1 MNSMFGHQA
10 VKGASK
16 AVAWLAHPIW
26 MPLYIN
32 ALAWT
37 SGLPAL
43 EAYPPSVGWWFTA
56 ALALMVVLLPLLA
69 MVWMRRAG
77 WIDSLEVPE
86 AGQRLYPY
94 VVQAI
99 CLLGLWWMTVDLNL
113 SPWLTRPLLAS
124 FVLVLWALALLSRT
138 KVSAHAM
145 GMGALTAVT
154 ACLFRLGLDWGW
166 GEQPLPGSF
175 FGILPVPLAV
185 VSSGVVVAAR
195 LNSKAHTLGE
205 LLHGWVAGLLVMG
218 LALLGLGPT
227 D

>member
-1 MNSMFGHQA
+1 MFGQQT
-10 VKGASK
+10 VEGGTK
-16 AVAWLAHPIW
+16 AVAWLSHPIW

-32 ALAWT
+32 GLAWS
-37 SGLPAL
+37 SGLPSL
-43 EAYPPSVGWWFTA
+43 EAYPSPVGWWFTA
-56 ALALMVVLLPLLA
+56 ALGLMAVLLPLLA
-69 MVWMRRAG
+69 MGWMKRVG

-86 AGQRLYPY
+86 AGQRHYPY
-94 VVQAI
+94 AVQAI
-99 CLLGLWWMTVDLNL
+99 SLLALWWMTSDLGL

-124 FVLVLWALALLSRT
+124 LVLVLWALALLART

-166 GEQPLPGSF
+166 G
-175 FGILPVPLAV
+175 ILPLPLAV
-185 VSSGVVVAAR
+185 AGSGVVLAAR
-195 LNSKAHTLGE
+195 LQARAHTLGE
-205 LLHGWVAGLLVMG
+205 LLHGWGAGLLVMG